1 MNNFEEFSLVGKDLY
16 MLGLVDS
23 MTGSLSVRSGERI
36 YITKRNAML
45 GHLQESDIVGV
56 PLEGEGESVELAAWE
71 LQVHRAIYR
80 EGNFSAVVH
89 AYPPYGIAL
98 SIGTENKI
106 IPADIK
112 GQAVLRSIPVVRARP
127 IAPGKERTSTE
138 DLAKFLPPVFKS
150 GYLISL
156 VKDFGSFAVGGN
168 LSEALQYTTCLENSC
183 KIIAINKSL
192 VSAEKQN
199 QPQRDRQP
207 ARRSAIP
214 PSIGVMDRTRASRRG
229 FGR

>member
-1 MNNFEEFSLVGKDLY
+1 MNNFEEFSSVGKDLY

-23 MTGSLSVRSGERI
+23 MSGSLSVRSGDRL
-36 YITKRNAML
+36 YITKKNAAL
-45 GHLQESDIVGV
+45 GHLKEGDIVEV
-56 PLEGEGESVELAAWE
+56 PLEGESDELAAWE
-71 LQVHRAIYR
+71 LQVHRAIYK
-80 EGNFSAVVH
+80 ESNFSAVVH

-106 IPADIK
+106 IPADVK
-112 GQAVLRSIPVVRARP
+112 GQAMLRSIPVVRTRA
-127 IAPGKERTSTE
+127 ITPGKERTSSE

-156 VKDFGSFAVGGN
+156 IKDFGSFAVGGS

-192 VSAEKQN
+192 ISAEKQN